1 MGIKSP
7 FREAKNPTLAS
18 KERFAMSKSIFV
30 PHKSTQTAPRVIP
43 EGCPLA
49 LARAVALMNALS
61 LQSNAAQ
68 VKFTAAG
75 AAVGAIQAQAVWV
88 LVAVTVISTLMS
100 AGAGALG
107 IHLQA
112 EGLESVLSFL
122 APSACGAALSA
133 LLWHRAEERAKALG
147 APELGEQ
154 WRNYCA
160 AREVLRKAIFLY
172 RAGVLDGGEL
182 SKVLRQ
188 VCQQV
193 WPTSPPKDDAL
204 FAGWT
209 SEQDPYLFDEGDDG
223 FSELELDHYV
233 QLRARGQSGWMDGRV
248 KGKLAKLREAHLARL
263 RQIQIWQASV
273 RWMPFI
279 GEALSGLI
287 GRLSAIESQ
296 RYDWLAV
303 EKTIAGYTE
312 VIAQMAAPLEAY
324 DEFLSRC
331 MTALC
336 EILAVGDAGQSA
348 KIRSDLE
355 QFIGQGQP
363 TRSLA
368 AEFVEQCFPSSENAL
383 AAWKGAE
390 RNFLPE
396 LAKVVENILG
406 AEHADW
412 LRSRVAATNALEQ
425 ALSSIFV
432 RGVASDA
439 PSGEGAQVPA

>member
-1 MGIKSP
+1 
-7 FREAKNPTLAS
+7 
-18 KERFAMSKSIFV
+18 MSNQSVFV
-30 PHKSTQTAPRVIP
+30 AHVATPTAPRVIP

-49 LARAVALMNALS
+49 LARLVTVMNRLS

-68 VKFTAAG
+68 ARFTAAG
-75 AAVGAIQAQAVWV
+75 SEVGKIQTQAVWV
-88 LVAVTVISTLMS
+88 LVAVTVISTLLS

-133 LLWHRAEERAKALG
+133 LLWHRAEDRAKALG

-182 SKVLRQ
+182 SKFLRQ
-188 VCQQV
+188 VCRQVCRQV
-193 WPTSPPKDDAL
+193 WEESSPTDEEL
-204 FAGWT
+204 FARWT

-223 FSELELDHYV
+223 FSPLSLDSYV

-279 GEALSGLI
+279 
-287 GRLSAIESQ
+287 
-296 RYDWLAV
+296 DW
-303 EKTIAGYTE
+303 
-312 VIAQMAAPLEAY
+312 
-324 DEFLSRC
+324 
-331 MTALC
+331 
-336 EILAVGDAGQSA
+336 
-348 KIRSDLE
+348 
-355 QFIGQGQP
+355 
-363 TRSLA
+363 SL
-368 AEFVEQCFPSSENAL
+368 
-383 AAWKGAE
+383 E
-390 RNFLPE
+390 RNREPALR
-396 LAKVVENILG
+396 LAG
-406 AEHADW
+406 
-412 LRSRVAATNALEQ
+412 
-425 ALSSIFV
+425 
-432 RGVASDA
+432 G
-439 PSGEGAQVPA
+439 GEDHCRLY